1 MWINFSTTH
10 EDRSPYM
17 IKIYVGGINVISAE
31 PAVESMPT
39 CFRRLVRLEKT
50 SSDPEAAS
58 PLQDYIVVPEQKWID
73 GIASKDGTVRQ
84 FAAMPVHSGLS
95 IETQITGQDATAG
108 IQIEVTP
115 YKLPGP
121 RPFPGRPMQIF
132 LKQLNGTTKT
142 FDVTHLESIA
152 NFKLRIREATG
163 IPTQDM
169 RLIYAGKQLEGKS
182 PRTRPHTTIVLIS
195 P

>member
-1 MWINFSTTH
+1 
-10 EDRSPYM
+10 
-17 IKIYVGGINVISAE
+17 
-31 PAVESMPT
+31 
-39 CFRRLVRLEKT
+39 
-50 SSDPEAAS
+50 
-58 PLQDYIVVPEQKWID
+58 
-73 GIASKDGTVRQ
+73 
-84 FAAMPVHSGLS
+84 
-95 IETQITGQDATAG
+95 
-108 IQIEVTP
+108 
-115 YKLPGP
+115 
-121 RPFPGRPMQIF
+121 MQIF

-182 PRTRPHTTIVLIS
+182 PRTRPYATVVLIS